1 MEYKIIC
8 RICNLL
14 IRIDFLKLH
23 NETCKTRAEFR
34 RKEIKLNLQVAKV
47 CENAY
52 KKKHQIH
59 SRGQKYLNS
68 LRLKWDQMS
77 NEYTQEI
84 YQEYKILQVLISYG
98 EKTLNSEVDA
108 KYHLISQNEFMQ
120 AQQIVSNP
128 QVLNL
133 IEQMNSLIN
142 QRLDLCYKTKFQSI
156 PSISFRLSKFSKDSP
171 KSNSETHNRMNSF
184 SDYLNSSNFSEDTQS
199 DKKSNSRPD
208 TPVKSISIIDNLRKR
223 GKLSKFNF
231 LKRQSTFSSEE
242 DQNSDKPKLRQE
254 TKKKKSYFAKTGS
267 SDSETDDIIDNIVV
281 EDKPIQTENNL
292 NFESACFFELQRG
305 YFSDTE
311 IMRLDIENK
320 SKERNIGL
328 KDFNFIRQIGQG
340 TYGSVFLVKRIVT
353 GDLYAMKIINCCN
366 KRFERLLEQ
375 LKQER
380 NIFEIL
386 TGDYVVKAYYSF
398 QHESSLCFAQEYMIG
413 GDFSKILINEGAFD
427 ENIARHYFS
436 EILIALEYLH
446 NNNIIHRDLKPEN
459 ILLDQYGHIKLADFG
474 LSELG
479 INKKMI
485 KKCSQQNFTSNDS
498 SPSPIYQMIKGRSF
512 RKSNIIPENA
522 ERRIIGTPDY
532 IAPEIISGQSFSHK
546 SQDFWSLG
554 IILYEFLVGI
564 PPFNDDSVEKIYQN
578 ILKGEIEWPEI
589 GNDPEEQISQQ
600 AYDLLKK
607 LLNPDYTQRL
617 GYGSIDEI
625 KNHPFLATINWDQ
638 LRNTPGP
645 IIPQINQNFQ
655 PFENVVE
662 KVQKFIKKGEKK
674 QIQIINKLQEE
685 LEYLERIDLLVAKN
699 ENEAQLIQQK
709 LQLFS

>member
-1 MEYKIIC
+1 MEHKIIC
-8 RICNLL
+8 RICNLP
-14 IRIDFLKLH
+14 IKIDFLKLH
-23 NETCKTRAEFR
+23 NETCKSRAEFR
-34 RKEIKLNLQVAKV
+34 RKEIRLNLQVAKV

-52 KKKHQIH
+52 KTKHQIH

-68 LRLKWDQMS
+68 LRLKWDQIS
-77 NEYTQEI
+77 PEYTQEI

-98 EKTLNSEVDA
+98 ERSLNSEVDA
-108 KYHLISQNEFMQ
+108 KYHLISQNEFIQ
-120 AQQIVSNP
+120 AQQFIRNP
-128 QVLNL
+128 QILNL

-142 QRLDLCYKTKFQSI
+142 QKLDLCYKTKFQAI

-171 KSNSETHNRMNSF
+171 KSNGETHNRMNSF

-199 DKKSNSRPD
+199 DRKSISGQD
-208 TPVKSISIIDNLRKR
+208 TPVKSICIIESLRKR
-223 GKLSKFNF
+223 GKLSEWP
-231 LKRQSTFSSEE
+231 KRHSTFSSEE
-242 DQNSDKPKLRQE
+242 DQISEKPKHRQE
-254 TKKKKSYFAKTGS
+254 IQKKSYFAKTGS
-267 SDSETDDIIDNIVV
+267 SDSELDDIIGTVV
-281 EDKPIQTENNL
+281 QVNEPTQRDDDL
-292 NFESACFFELQRG
+292 NFESACFLELQRG

-311 IMRLDIENK
+311 IIRSDIKNK
-320 SKERNIGL
+320 IKERNIGL

-340 TYGSVFLVKRIVT
+340 AYGSVFLVKRIIT

-446 NNNIIHRDLKPEN
+446 NNNIVHRDLKPEN

-485 KKCSQQNFTSNDS
+485 KKCSQQSFSQSDL
-498 SPSPIYQMIKGRSF
+498 SPSPIYQMKKGRSF
-512 RKSNIIPENA
+512 KKSNITPENA

-532 IAPEIISGQSFSHK
+532 IAPEIIRGQSFSHK

-564 PPFNDDSVEKIYQN
+564 PPFNDESVEKIYQN
-578 ILKGEIEWPEI
+578 ILKGDIEWPEI

-600 AYDLLKK
+600 AFDLLTK

-617 GYGSIDEI
+617 GYGSIEEI
-625 KNHPFLATINWDQ
+625 KNHPFLASINWEQ
-638 LRNTPGP
+638 LRSTPGP
-645 IIPQINQNFQ
+645 IIPQINLNFQ
-655 PFENVVE
+655 PFENVAE
-662 KVQKFIKKGEKK
+662 KVQKFLKKGERK
-674 QIQIINKLQEE
+674 QIQIINKLQDE

-699 ENEAQLIQQK
+699 ENEAQLIQQQ

>member
-8 RICNLL
+8 RICNLP
-14 IRIDFLKLH
+14 IKIDFLKLH
-23 NETCKTRAEFR
+23 NEACKTCAEFR

-47 CENAY
+47 CEKAY

-77 NEYTQEI
+77 HQYTQEI
-84 YQEYKILQVLISYG
+84 YQEYKLLQLLISYG
-98 EKTLNSEVDA
+98 ERTLNSEVDA
-108 KYHLISQNEFMQ
+108 KYHLITQNEFMQ
-120 AQQIVSNP
+120 AQQIISNP
-128 QVLNL
+128 YILNL
-133 IEQMNSLIN
+133 IEQMNKLIN
-142 QRLDLCYKTKFQSI
+142 QRLDICYKTKFQSI

-171 KSNSETHNRMNSF
+171 KSINETNNRMNSF

-199 DKKSNSRPD
+199 DKKSISRPD
-208 TPVKSISIIDNLRKR
+208 TPVKSISIIDNLRKK
-223 GKLSKFNF
+223 GKLSKF
-231 LKRQSTFSSEE
+231 LQRQSTFSSEE
-242 DQNSDKPKLRQE
+242 EQNLEQPKLRQQI
-254 TKKKKSYFAKTGS
+254 KKKSYFARIGS
-267 SDSETDDIIDNIVV
+267 SDSDTDDITSNIV
-281 EDKPIQTENNL
+281 EQNNQICKENDQ
-292 NFESACFFELQRG
+292 NFESACFLELQRG

-311 IMRLDIENK
+311 IIRLDIENK
-320 SKERNIGL
+320 IKEKNIGL

-340 TYGSVFLVKRIVT
+340 AYGSVFLVKRIIT

-380 NIFEIL
+380 NILEIL

-446 NNNIIHRDLKPEN
+446 NNNIVHRDLKPEN

-485 KKCSQQNFTSNDS
+485 KKCSQQNFSQSDS
-498 SPSPIYQMIKGRSF
+498 SPSTIYQMKKGRSF
-512 RKSNIIPENA
+512 KKSNIISENA

-532 IAPEIISGQSFSHK
+532 IAPEIIRGQSFSHK

-564 PPFNDDSVEKIYQN
+564 PPFNDESVEKIYQN
-578 ILKGEIEWPEI
+578 ILDGNIEWPEI
-589 GNDPEEQISQQ
+589 GDDPEEQISQQ
-600 AYDLLKK
+600 AFDFFKK

-617 GYGSIDEI
+617 GYGSIEEI
-625 KNHPFLATINWDQ
+625 KNHPFLASINWEQ

-645 IIPQINQNFQ
+645 IIPQINQNFS
-655 PFENVVE
+655 PFENVAE
-662 KVQKFIKKGEKK
+662 KVQKFLKKGERK

-699 ENEAQLIQQK
+699 ENEAQLIKQQ